1 MDSRNEIEFD
11 LMQMVRYL
19 LKKIWI
25 ILLAIVVFAGGGF
38 YISKST
44 TVPQYTTH
52 CRVYVYQKDE
62 INEDESVDYNGVV
75 LATQLANDCEILITG
90 INVTERVVENLGLN
104 VSPDYISDRIVVTSQ
119 SNTRILE
126 IEYTDSNPERA
137 AAILNEICDEGSK
150 QIVEIMNVDAV
161 NKIYSARVPASANP
175 TNEGRDAILAGA
187 VGALL
192 AIGVLVVLFLMDD
205 TIRNEDDVER
215 YLGLSTLS
223 ALPAAEELGGQTE
236 TTAKGKQTAR
246 FAKK

>member
-25 ILLAIVVFAGGGF
+25 ILLATVLFAGGGF
-38 YISKST
+38 YVSKST

-62 INEDESVDYNGVV
+62 IDESVDYNGVV

-150 QIVEIMNVDAV
+150 QIVQIMNVDAV
-161 NKIYSARVPASANP
+161 NKIYSARVPTSANP
-175 TNEGRDAILAGA
+175 TNESRDAILAGA

-223 ALPAAEELGGQTE
+223 ALPSAEELDTQTE